1 MTYQAAL
8 RLACSLLDLYA
19 ATWVREVG
27 RRAGIG
33 YEVVAQHSAGMLV
46 VYREVV

>member
-8 RLACSLLDLYA
+8 RLACNLLELYA

-33 YEVVAQHSAGMLV
+33 YEVVAQHSAGILII
-46 VYREVV
+46 YREVV